1 MQIELEKD
9 KTLSEIVSKLKA
21 HFKPEK
27 IFLFGSYA
35 QGTATS
41 DSDYDL
47 FLIIKDTQKSMMD
60 RMDEANLVLKGRRVP
75 VDVFV
80 FTEKEFDEAKN
91 QFQSLAYIVSNEGVE
106 LTL

>member
-1 MQIELEKD
+1 MHIELEKD

-27 IFLFGSYA
+27 VFLFGSRA
-35 QGTATS
+35 KGTSTS
-41 DSDYDL
+41 DSDYDV
-47 FLIIKDTQKSMMD
+47 FLIVKDSAKSIMD

-75 VDVFV
+75 VDVFI

-91 QFQSLAYIVSNEGVE
+91 QFQSIAYIVNNEGVE
-106 LTL
+106 LSF

>member
-27 IFLFGSYA
+27 IFLFGSRA
-35 QGTATS
+35 KGTATS
-41 DSDYDL
+41 ESDYDL
-47 FLIIKDTQKSMMD
+47 FLIVKDSDKSTME
-60 RMDEANLVLKGRRVP
+60 RMDEANLVLWGRTSP

-80 FTEKEFDEAKN
+80 YTQKEFDESKS
-91 QFQSLAYIVSNEGVE
+91 QFQSIPYIVDTEGVE
-106 LTL
+106 L